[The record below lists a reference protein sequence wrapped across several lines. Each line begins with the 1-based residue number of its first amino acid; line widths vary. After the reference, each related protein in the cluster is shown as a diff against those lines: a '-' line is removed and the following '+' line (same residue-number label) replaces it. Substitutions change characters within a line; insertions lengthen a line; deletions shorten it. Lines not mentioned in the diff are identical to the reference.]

1 MGIFVFGLAGLLQCY
16 SEFRDLFSGVMVI
29 CEMRKFERVFC
40 ETTCETLCD
49 WSIRRRVFR
58 RLPVAVVVAATG
70 AEGSAPHDCS
80 YSFITRRTQHR
91 TTKKDNN
98 RTVYVQG
105 SETVCVNMLSVV
117 MLFVDSL

>member
-49 WSIRRRVFR
+49 WSIGRRVFR

-70 AEGSAPHDCS
+70 AAGVFVLRHNTICII
-80 YSFITRRTQHR
+80 YTYNNHR
-91 TTKKDNN
+91 
-98 RTVYVQG
+98 
-105 SETVCVNMLSVV
+105 
-117 MLFVDSL
+117 